1 MIEITLHETPES
13 LAGKPGQDYVLLITE
28 DFVPALPRLR
38 EMLHGHAVCGAVV
51 PYLIAD
57 RRTIASGIACLALPR
72 DATFAV
78 VLPMTAGPA
87 AMSARSRAATSP
99 PCCCSPTAS
108 PRHLDGFVG
117 ALDGPV
123 RGRTVL
129 GTGVGTKDFTPG
141 PVVFDAAG
149 IRADAALLVG
159 TGLRL
164 RAGARRGWESIHGPL
179 VVTRANSNVLHELN
193 GEPAFGV
200 YRRILA
206 EQEGVGIRA
215 DNFLAVAKSYP
226 FGIAT
231 FKGSEIVVRD
241 PVRANPDGSLTI
253 VSSVHRLDALYIMK
267 GVREQLLDSSRA
279 LSRDTFAGGGFSQ
292 AFLFDCISRVLFLED
307 NFARELD
314 GVCDGAGA
322 GASGPRIF
330 GWPSIGEIT
339 NAGHSGVK
347 VLNKTTLLG
356 AVEHV

>member
-1 MIEITLHETPES
+1 MIEITLHETAET
-13 LAGKPGQDYVLLITE
+13 LAGTPGRDYVLLITE

-38 EMLHGHAVCGAVV
+38 ERLHGHAVSGAVV

-57 RRTIASGIACLALPR
+57 RRTLASGIACLALPR
-72 DATFAV
+72 DDAFAV
-78 VLPMTAGPA
+78 VLPMTADSTAIQHALAG
-87 AMSARSRAATSP
+87 RDFTSLLLFADGL
-99 PCCCSPTAS
+99 S
-108 PRHLDGFVG
+108 RHLDDFAG

-129 GTGVGTKDFTPG
+129 GTGVGSKDFTPG
-141 PVVFDAAG
+141 PVVFDTAG

-164 RAGARRGWESIHGPL
+164 RAGARHGWESIHGPL
-179 VVTRANSNVLHELN
+179 VVTRAEGNVLHELN

-241 PVRANPDGSLTI
+241 PIRPNPDGSLTI
-253 VSSVHRLDALYIMK
+253 VSSVRRLDALYIMK
-267 GVREQLLDSSRA
+267 GVRQQLLDSSRA

-307 NFARELD
+307 DFARELD
-314 GVCDGAGA
+314 GVCDGAGDP
-322 GASGPRIF
+322 GPRIF
-330 GWPSIGEIT
+330 GVTSIGEIT